1 MRRGRQNTKIFAD
14 MAADPADSDRG
25 HDHRLQR
32 IICTDFLERLR
43 RSPQRSYDMPDHGRG
58 YYIFAAQ
65 LFLIRAAAAL
75 SGS

>member
-1 MRRGRQNTKIFAD
+1 V
-14 MAADPADSDRG
+14 
-25 HDHRLQR
+25 
-32 IICTDFLERLR
+32 
-43 RSPQRSYDMPDHGRG
+43 PDHGRG

>member
-1 MRRGRQNTKIFAD
+1 MRHGRQNTKILSD
-14 MAADPADSDRG
+14 VPADPADPDRG

-32 IICTDFLERLR
+32 IIYTDFLERLR
-43 RSPQRSYDMPDHGRG
+43 RSPQRSYDVPDHGRG